1 VDAAL
6 SGPAAVATIVGV
18 SLVTIGWRVRRA
30 PSAAWGGRPDGL
42 LAVALVAVAAALL
55 LGMGR
60 VPSYR
65 HGPFRLYAGD
75 VHGDE
80 NSQQL
85 TDPYTFTHVTHGVLL
100 YGALALTAGRAPLML
115 RALVAVAA
123 ESTWEVLE
131 NTDAVIRRYRAATI
145 AQGYDGD
152 SVVNSVGDIAAA
164 ALGFALA
171 ATLPAGATIGL
182 AVALEAILLVW
193 IRDDLALNVLML
205 LWPLDWVRAWQ
216 SSG

>member
-1 VDAAL
+1 MVGGSLAVVGWRL
-6 SGPAAVATIVGV
+6 RRPAA
-18 SLVTIGWRVRRA
+18 
-30 PSAAWGGRPDGL
+30 PSRDGA
-42 LAVALVAVAAALL
+42 LALALVALAATLL

-60 VPSYR
+60 VPTYR
-65 HGPFRLYAGD
+65 HGPFRFYAGN

-85 TDPYTFTHVTHGVLL
+85 TDPYTFTHVTHGILF
-100 YGALALTAGRAPLML
+100 YGILALTAGRTPLML
-115 RALVAVAA
+115 RALVAIAVEA
-123 ESTWEVLE
+123 TWEVLE

-164 ALGFALA
+164 VLGFALA
-171 ATLPAGATIGL
+171 ALLPVPMTIAL
-182 AVALEAILLVW
+182 AIALEVILLVW

-205 LWPLDWVRAWQ
+205 LWPLDGIRAWQ
-216 SSG
+216 NGV

>member
-1 VDAAL
+1 M
-6 SGPAAVATIVGV
+6 GVATMAGA
-18 SLVTIGWRVRRA
+18 SLAVIGWRGRA
-30 PSAAWGGRPDGL
+30 APVPDGGAN
-42 LAVALVAVAAALL
+42 AVASGLAALLLVTLAATLL

-60 VPSYR
+60 VPTYR
-65 HGPFRLYAGD
+65 HGPVRLYAGD

-100 YGALALTAGRAPLML
+100 YALLRGVAGRSSLML
-115 RALVAVAA
+115 RALAAIGA

-152 SVVNSVGDIAAA
+152 SVVNSLGDIVAAIC
-164 ALGFALA
+164 GFALA
-171 ATLPAGATIGL
+171 AALPVWGTVVLTITLET
-182 AVALEAILLVW
+182 VLLLW
-193 IRDDLALNVLML
+193 IRDNLVLNVLML
-205 LWPLDWVRAWQ
+205 VWSLDAVRAWQ
-216 SSG
+216 GGG